1 MDDRLRIALL
11 IDADNASA
19 RTLPYVLDELAEL
32 GEANVRRAYDDW
44 GSEGLRGWRKVL
56 LDNAI
61 QPYQQIAYTGGKNAS
76 DMAMV
81 IDAMDLLYTRR
92 VDAFALM
99 SSDSDFTP
107 LAMHL
112 RAHGMQ
118 VYGFGK
124 SNTPISFKAACTTFY
139 HVDVVEPAAGTSP
152 GTPVKSTGDAETVAP
167 TPRRKLTTR
176 ELQADRELVELLRNA
191 VGATADDDGWS
202 NLGRIGHQLGFLT
215 PKSYGYRSLKPL
227 VLATELFDV
236 REDGAHVRPKRTAAA
251 SAPAKA
257 PRPAKPGNPAP
268 TAPAALKPSKRGG

>member
-32 GEANVRRAYDDW
+32 GVANVRRAYGDW
-44 GSEGLRGWRKVL
+44 GSEGLRSWRKVL

-81 IDAMDLLYTRR
+81 IDAMDLLYTKR

-139 HVDVVEPAAGTSP
+139 HVDVVAPSAAPAGSGVKTTGEAEPAAA
-152 GTPVKSTGDAETVAP
+152 DA
-167 TPRRKLTTR
+167 RRKLTTR
-176 ELQADRELVELLRNA
+176 ELQADAELVELLRNA
-191 VGATADDDGWS
+191 VVATADDDGWS

-227 VLATELFDV
+227 VLATELFDL
-236 REDGAHVRPKRTAAA
+236 REDGAHVRPRR
-251 SAPAKA
+251 APQRPKGTPPKA
-257 PRPAKPGNPAP
+257 VAEVK
-268 TAPAALKPSKRGG
+268 PAAQPARKPRRP

>member
-11 IDADNASA
+11 IDADNASP

-32 GEANVRRAYDDW
+32 GAANVRRAYGDW

-61 QPYQQIAYTGGKNAS
+61 QPHQQIAYTGGKNAS

-139 HVDVVEPAAGTSP
+139 HVDVVEPAAAGAS
-152 GTPVKSTGDAETVAP
+152 GAQARATVDGEPAAP
-167 TPRRKLTTR
+167 APRRKLSTR
-176 ELQADRELVELLRNA
+176 ELQADRELIELLRNA
-191 VGATADDDGWS
+191 VDATADDDGWS

-236 REDGAHVRPKRTAAA
+236 RDDGAHVRPKRAG
-251 SAPAKA
+251 
-257 PRPAKPGNPAP
+257 KP
-268 TAPAALKPSKRGG
+268 APAAGKPSTPEPTPRRSPGAPQRG

>member
-1 MDDRLRIALL
+1 MDERLRIALL
-11 IDADNASA
+11 IDADNASP

-32 GEANVRRAYDDW
+32 GVANVRRAYGDW

-61 QPYQQIAYTGGKNAS
+61 QPHQQIAYTGGKNAS

-118 VYGFGK
+118 VFGFGK

-139 HVDVVEPAAGTSP
+139 HVDVAEPAGSAATGVHTRPGDAEPAAPAS
-152 GTPVKSTGDAETVAP
+152 
-167 TPRRKLTTR
+167 RRKLSTR
-176 ELQADRELVELLRNA
+176 ELQADRELMELLRNA
-191 VGATADDDGWS
+191 VDATADDDGWS

-236 REDGAHVRPKRTAAA
+236 REDGAHVRPKRAAKTP
-251 SAPAKA
+251 PAA
-257 PRPAKPGNPAP
+257 
-268 TAPAALKPSKRGG
+268 APAAKTARGAPASPKPPRRGG